1 MVNNTELTPA
11 LWSLRTRGKDRH
23 AITTENAKHYYITGP
38 SHAYICNLYPPRL
51 FFHNQ
56 NKHLDTKLLRETV
69 KKKQNKTKKQPTT
82 VSKGDFKFHFKSI
95 PIYICCF
102 VSIYILKSCLKIH
115 NSF

>member
-69 KKKQNKTKKQPTT
+69 KKNKTKQKNNQQPS
-82 VSKGDFKFHFKSI
+82 VKVILNSI
-95 PIYICCF
+95 LNLFLYTS
-102 VSIYILKSCLKIH
+102 VAL
-115 NSF
+115 